1 MSRPRKLA
9 VIHAE
14 DAFQAIYYFETADPR
29 SEEEMQ
35 YFLLAVKALQM
46 AILEEENREKRNEYN
61 KNRRIVNPEVAEHYR
76 NYQREYRARYRAEG
90 REKKKKGT
98 AETE

>member
-35 YFLLAVKALQM
+35 YFSLAIKALQR
-46 AILEEENREKRNEYN
+46 AILDEENREKRNEYN

-76 NYQREYRARYRAEG
+76 NYQREYHARCRAEG
-90 REKKKKGT
+90 RGKKQKGT

>member
-14 DAFQAIYYFETADPR
+14 DAFQAIYYFETTDPR

-35 YFLLAVKALQM
+35 YFSLAVNALQR

-90 REKKKKGT
+90 REKKKGT

>member
-1 MSRPRKLA
+1 MSRPRKLS

-14 DAFQAIYYFETADPR
+14 DAFQAIYYFETTDPR

-35 YFLLAVKALQM
+35 YFSLAVKALQI
-46 AILEEENREKRNEYN
+46 AILEEENRAKRNEYN

-90 REKKKKGT
+90 RGKKKGT

>member
-1 MSRPRKLA
+1 MSRPRKLSA
-9 VIHAE
+9 IHAE
-14 DAFQAIYYFETADPR
+14 DAFQAIYYFETVDPR

-35 YFLLAVKALQM
+35 YFALAVKALQI
-46 AILEEENREKRNEYN
+46 AILEEENRAKRNEYN

-90 REKKKKGT
+90 RGKKKGT

>member
-1 MSRPRKLA
+1 MSRQRKLS

-14 DAFQAIYYFETADPR
+14 DAFQAIYYFETTDPR

-35 YFLLAVKALQM
+35 YFSIAVNALQR
-46 AILEEENREKRNEYN
+46 AILEEENRHKRNEYN

-76 NYQREYRARYRAEG
+76 NYQRKYRARYRAEG
-90 REKKKKGT
+90 REKKKGT

>member
-1 MSRPRKLA
+1 MSRQRKLS

-29 SEEEMQ
+29 SEEELQ
-35 YFLLAVKALQM
+35 YFSLAVNALQR
-46 AILEEENREKRNEYN
+46 AIIEDENRHKRNEYN
-61 KNRRIVNPEVAEHYR
+61 KNRKIVDPEYAERIR
-76 NYQREYRARYRAEG
+76 NYQREYRARYRADG
-90 REKKKKGT
+90 REKEKKGA

>member
-1 MSRPRKLA
+1 MSRPRKLS

-14 DAFQAIYYFETADPR
+14 DAFQAIYYFETAEPR
-29 SEEEMQ
+29 SDEEMQ
-35 YFLLAVKALQM
+35 YFSLAVNALQR
-46 AILEEENREKRNEYN
+46 AILEEENRHKRNEYN

-90 REKKKKGT
+90 REQRKGT